1 MRTHLAQNPCL
12 LQEWRLTWH
21 TLHFQHGWRAALDS
35 SAAAAKAPQGS
46 GAYPR
51 VSEQDVGFYYL
62 ARLVDGAG
70 GNEDSGDESAAPL
83 SQRGNYLDGVHV
95 FRRKDMHTYI
105 HRYAPHRLASAIS
118 QPSGISLSSLH
129 LHFVA

>member
-1 MRTHLAQNPCL
+1 MELVPLPYLQGVQYFGSADAMRTHVAQNPCL

-35 SAAAAKAPQGS
+35 SAAAANPPQGS

-62 ARLVDGAG
+62 ARLVDGVG
-70 GNEDSGDESAAPL
+70 ENEDSGDESAAPL

-95 FRRKDMHTYI
+95 FRRKDMPAYI
-105 HRYAPHRLASAIS
+105 HRL
-118 QPSGISLSSLH
+118 L
-129 LHFVA
+129 